1 MPTTALRD
9 YGVADPAEVRL
20 ISGREF
26 LQAIIDGRLLAPPIA
41 NTLTFRLVE
50 VGDGFAAFESD
61 AGPHLLN
68 PLGMVHRGWA
78 LTLFDNAAGCAAH
91 TLVGRRELPR
101 TPAVSAS
108 KGAWLAAGGASRPA
122 RRGSPTRTVAF
133 SRMGPRR

>member
-1 MPTTALRD
+1 MPTTAPRD

-68 PLGMVHRGWA
+68 PLGMVHGGWA
-78 LTLFDNAAGCAAH
+78 LTLFDSAAGCAAH
-91 TLVGRRELPR
+91 TLVG
-101 TPAVSAS
+101 PA
-108 KGAWLAAGGASRPA
+108 
-122 RRGSPTRTVAF
+122 
-133 SRMGPRR
+133 